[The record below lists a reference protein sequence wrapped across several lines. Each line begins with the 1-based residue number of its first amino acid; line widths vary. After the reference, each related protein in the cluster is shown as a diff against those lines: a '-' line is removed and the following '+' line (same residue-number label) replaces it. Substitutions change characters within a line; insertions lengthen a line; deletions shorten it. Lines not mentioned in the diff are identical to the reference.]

1 MSLYY
6 LNMVQQKN
14 KKNNIMSN
22 WEQSTGKSISQ
33 SFEQFHKDNPSIY
46 SYFCSYAL
54 DWIKTGAKKIS
65 AKQIIGRIR
74 WHLDVET
81 KGEEAKSYKINDIMS
96 SRYARKFI
104 EDNPDYKEYF
114 ELRELRTA

>member
-1 MSLYY
+1 
-6 LNMVQQKN
+6 
-14 KKNNIMSN
+14 MSN
-22 WEQSTGKSISQ
+22 WKESTGKSITQ

-46 SYFCSYAL
+46 DFFCTFAL

-81 KGEEAKSYKINDIMS
+81 KGSEAVKYKINDIMS

-104 EDNPDYKEYF
+104 EDNPDYQTFF
-114 ELRELRTA
+114 ELRELRSA